1 MCSMNAVLVG
11 LLFEGAARAVPLGR
25 GRLLGKQRPRDTR
38 VLGRDRDAGTVISAT
53 LAYRKGPSGQW
64 IGQACSP
71 LQYGASPHD
80 EESSQVRVT
89 ALGDVPEPCP
99 AAG

>member
-1 MCSMNAVLVG
+1 MSAVLVG
-11 LLFEGAARAVPLGR
+11 LLFEGAARELPLGSD
-25 GRLLGKQRPRDTR
+25 RLLGKQRPRDTR
-38 VLGRDRDAGTVISAT
+38 VLGCDRDAGTVISAT
-53 LAYRKGPSGQW
+53 LAYRKGPPGQW

-71 LQYGASPHD
+71 LQHGTSPHD
-80 EESSQVRVT
+80 EQSPQVRVT

>member
-11 LLFEGAARAVPLGR
+11 LLFEGAARALPLGS

-71 LQYGASPHD
+71 LQYGERRGYHRACIAIAAKNA
-80 EESSQVRVT
+80 RVAW
-89 ALGDVPEPCP
+89 ALL
-99 AAG
+99 AK